1 MVIDYTPVNPD
12 SLSNSMDSV
21 EHEEM
26 LLEYQD
32 FLKNEKY
39 NKSYQ
44 QWICDFYEENNHKRR
59 SIRYRSRRRFSP

>member
-44 QWICDFYEENNHKRR
+44 QWICDFYEEKK
-59 SIRYRSRRRFSP
+59 P